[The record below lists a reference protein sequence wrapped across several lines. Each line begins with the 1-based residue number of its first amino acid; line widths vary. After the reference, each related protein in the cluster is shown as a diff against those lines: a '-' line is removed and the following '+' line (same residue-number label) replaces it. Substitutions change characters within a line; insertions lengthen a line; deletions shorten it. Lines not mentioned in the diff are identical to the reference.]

1 MTTNTSQAAA
11 DALTWL
17 SSDKALDLIVRPV
30 DRLAVTAQVARTRLT
45 AAHQLRVPIVLA
57 DPQAQWVAEGEEV
70 PLSSTQLGEQVIGFN
85 KLAGLT
91 VITRELANDTDPSV
105 LNEIGAGLA
114 RDIARQ
120 IDNAFFGSNE
130 EDANAPAGLEDL
142 ENITEIEAT
151 TLEDLDVFTE
161 ARFAAAQHDAT
172 VGAFV
177 AHPTTAQRI
186 AVLKEGSTSARNLL
200 ASVPEGD
207 NSGIVASIDGIA
219 LRTSTAVTEGT
230 IWAIPNDRV
239 ILGIREDVNI
249 QVFDQVFFSS
259 DRIAIRATMRA
270 AFGFLDEGSIVKV
283 TVPAAE

>member
-1 MTTNTSQAAA
+1 MTTNTTEAAA

-17 SSDKALDLIVRPV
+17 STDKALDLIVRPV
-30 DRLAVTAQVARTRLT
+30 GRLAVTSQVARTRLT

-70 PLSSTQLGEQVIGFN
+70 PLSSTQLGEQVVDFN

-120 IDNAFFGSNE
+120 IDNAFFGSNAA
-130 EDANAPAGLEDL
+130 DPNAPAGLEDL
-142 ENITEIEAT
+142 ESITEIEAT
-151 TLEDLDVFTE
+151 TLEDLDAFTE

-186 AVLKEGSTSARNLL
+186 ATLKEDSTSARNLL
-200 ASVPEGD
+200 TSVPEGD
-207 NSGIVASIDGIA
+207 SSGIVASIDGIA
-219 LRTSTAVTEGT
+219 LRTSTAVAEDTV
-230 IWAIPNDRV
+230 WAIPNDRV
-239 ILGIREDVNI
+239 VLGIREDVNI
-249 QVFDQVFFSS
+249 QVSDQVFFSS

-270 AFGFLDEGSIVKV
+270 AFGFLDQSSIVKI
-283 TVPAAE
+283 TVPAA

>member
-30 DRLAVTAQVARTRLT
+30 TRTAVTAQVARTRLT

-57 DPQAQWVAEGEEV
+57 DPQAQWVAEGAEV
-70 PLSSTQLGEQVIGFN
+70 PLSSSQLGEQVIEFN

-105 LNEIGAGLA
+105 LNEIGAGLS

-120 IDNAFFGSNE
+120 IDNAFFGTNADE
-130 EDANAPAGLEDL
+130 PNAPKGLEDL
-142 ENITEIEAT
+142 ENTTEIAAT
-151 TLEDLDVFTE
+151 TLDSLDVFTE

-172 VGAFV
+172 IGAFV

-186 AVLKEGSTSARNLL
+186 AVLKEAETSARNLL
-200 ASVPEGD
+200 AAVPEGD
-207 NSGIVASIDGIA
+207 STGIVASIDGIA

-230 IWAIPNDRV
+230 VWAIPNDRV

-249 QVFDQVFFSS
+249 QVSDQVFFSS

-270 AFGFLDEGSIVKV
+270 AFGYLHEESIIKIEIPADE
-283 TVPAAE
+283 

>member
-1 MTTNTSQAAA
+1 M
-11 DALTWL
+11 
-17 SSDKALDLIVRPV
+17 P
-30 DRLAVTAQVARTRLT
+30 
-45 AAHQLRVPIVLA
+45 
-57 DPQAQWVAEGEEV
+57 
-70 PLSSTQLGEQVIGFN
+70 
-85 KLAGLT
+85 
-91 VITRELANDTDPSV
+91 
-105 LNEIGAGLA
+105 EI
-114 RDIARQ
+114 
-120 IDNAFFGSNE
+120 
-130 EDANAPAGLEDL
+130 
-142 ENITEIEAT
+142 
-151 TLEDLDVFTE
+151 VFTE

-249 QVFDQVFFSS
+249 QVSDQVFFSS

-270 AFGFLDEGSIVKV
+270 AFGYLDQGSIIKV